1 MTARLQ
7 LRPKPHLTV
16 GDRLQLPDVGLATVR
31 QVRTGRLGS
40 TIARLRLDD
49 GRAFYLKQ
57 GVGEASEDIEA
68 ETERLEWLRGRLPV
82 PVAHRLPLSEDGAF
96 RVLLEAIPGRPSHY
110 ARLPES
116 QRVDILA
123 EALRDI
129 HGVPVA
135 DCPFRDTLKGELAE
149 AERRLRLGMLDVPG
163 FIAAT
168 QGVTPAQAL
177 DRLQADASMVR
188 ETVFTHGDYCLP
200 NVMIQRSRLSGVI
213 DWGIS
218 GVGDPH
224 RDFMALVESIEFNLG
239 PSWVRRF
246 FDAYGGPE
254 PDQDRIRY
262 FSLLDQ
268 FFGHYQP

>member
-1 MTARLQ
+1 M
-7 LRPKPHLTV
+7 
-16 GDRLQLPDVGLATVR
+16 VR
-31 QVRTGRLGS
+31 QVRTGRRGS
-40 TIARLRLDD
+40 TIARLRRDD

-82 PVAHRLPLSEDGAF
+82 PAARRLPLGEDGAF
-96 RVLLEAIPGRPSHY
+96 RVLLEAMPGRPSHY

-116 QRVDILA
+116 RRVDILA
-123 EALRDI
+123 EALREI
-129 HGVPVA
+129 HGVRA
-135 DCPFRDTLKGELAE
+135 AECPFRDTLRHELAE
-149 AERRLRLGMLDVPG
+149 AERRLRLGKLDVPA

-177 DRLQADASMVR
+177 DGLQADAGMIR

-200 NVMIQRSRLSGVI
+200 NVMIQQGKLSGVI
-213 DWGIS
+213 DWGIA
-218 GVGDPH
+218 GVADPH

-239 PSWVRRF
+239 SSCARRF
-246 FDAYGGPE
+246 FDAYGCPE

-262 FSLLDQ
+262 YRLLDQ
-268 FFGHYQP
+268 FFGRYKP